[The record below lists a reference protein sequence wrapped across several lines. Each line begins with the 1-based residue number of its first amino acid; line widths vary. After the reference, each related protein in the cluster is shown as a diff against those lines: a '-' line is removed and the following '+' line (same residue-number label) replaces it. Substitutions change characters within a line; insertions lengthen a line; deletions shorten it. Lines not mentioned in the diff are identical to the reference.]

1 MITVTVPATSAN
13 VGAGFDSL
21 GLALSMHNVFTF
33 EECERIRI
41 SSVDGTHVP
50 TGANNLVYRSARAVY
65 DQLGIPL
72 RGLRITQRNDIPMA
86 RGLGSSSACIVA
98 GILGA
103 NALLGNKLT
112 SRQMLTLATAIEG
125 HPDNVA
131 PAMLGGFVTS
141 VYDEGQVYSVKKNI
155 DEQLAFAAFVP
166 DFRLRSE
173 ERRVGK
179 EDFRLLTSKARAAL
193 PDMVS
198 HKDAV
203 YNLSRAALAT
213 AAFCDGDYS
222 LLGVATKDSLHQK
235 YRLPLID
242 GGDEMFELAQDL
254 GALAVYISGAGP
266 TIMAVVPRDDQEFFA
281 RAQEALPQS
290 EKLKHFTVYRLLP
303 DNTGATVE

>member
-1 MITVTVPATSAN
+1 MSENKTFTVRVPATSAN

-21 GLALSMHNVFTF
+21 GLAVTMHNVFTF
-33 EECERIRI
+33 AESSKIDI
-41 SSVDGTHVP
+41 TSVDGTHVP
-50 TGANNLVYRSARAVY
+50 AGANNLVYRSARAVF

-72 RGLRITQRNDIPMA
+72 PGLKITQRNDIPMA

-103 NALLGNKLT
+103 NALLGDKLT
-112 SRQMLTLATAIEG
+112 KNQMLTLATAIEG

-141 VYDEGQVYSVKKNI
+141 VYDEGLVYTVKKNI

-166 DFRLRSE
+166 N
-173 ERRVGK
+173 
-179 EDFRLLTSKARAAL
+179 FRLLTAKARAAL
-193 PDMVS
+193 PQLVS

-213 AAFCDGDYS
+213 AAFCDGDYN
-222 LLGVATKDSLHQK
+222 LLGVATKDALHQQ
-235 YRLPLID
+235 YRLPLIP
-242 GGDEMFELAQDL
+242 GGDEIFEFAQDL

-266 TIMAVVPRDDQEFFA
+266 TIMAVVHRDDKDFFA
-281 RAQEALPQS
+281 RARAGLPGS
-290 EKLKHFTVYRLLP
+290 EKMKNFAVHRLLA
-303 DNTGATVE
+303 DNTGATVR

>member
-1 MITVTVPATSAN
+1 MIQVSVPATSAN

-21 GLALSMHNVFTF
+21 GLAVSLHNVFTF
-33 EECERIRI
+33 EEAEGIQI

-50 TGANNLVYRSARAVY
+50 AGSNNLVYRSARVVY

-103 NALLGNKLT
+103 NALLGGRLT
-112 SRQMLTLATAIEG
+112 KRQMLTLATAIEG

-141 VYDEGQVYSVKKNI
+141 VIDEGQVYSVKKDI
-155 DEQLAFAAFVP
+155 DPELAFAAFVP
-166 DFRLRSE
+166 DFRL
-173 ERRVGK
+173 
-179 EDFRLLTSKARAAL
+179 LTAKARAAL
-193 PDMVS
+193 PQMVS

-213 AAFCDGDYS
+213 AAFCDGDYA
-222 LLGVATKDSLHQK
+222 LLGVATKDVLHQQ
-235 YRLPLID
+235 YRLPLIQ
-242 GGDEMFELAQDL
+242 GGDEIFELALDL
-254 GALAVYISGAGP
+254 GAMAAYISGAGP
-266 TIMAVVPRDDQEFFA
+266 TIMAVVHRDDQVFFE
-281 RAQEALPQS
+281 RAAAALQQS
-290 EKLKHFTVYRLLP
+290 ETLRRITVRRLLA
-303 DNTGATVE
+303 DNAGAVVS

>member
-1 MITVTVPATSAN
+1 MVTVSGPATSAN

-21 GLALSMHNVFTF
+21 GLAVSMHNVFTF
-33 EECERIRI
+33 EESDRIQI
-41 SSVDGTHVP
+41 TSVDGTHVP
-50 TGANNLVYRSARAVY
+50 AGSNNLVFRSARVVY
-65 DQLGIPL
+65 DQLGLPL

-112 SRQMLTLATAIEG
+112 RRQMLTLATSIEG

-141 VYDEGQVYSVKKNI
+141 VIDEGQVYSVKKNI
-155 DEQLAFAAFVP
+155 DPELAFAAFVP
-166 DFRLRSE
+166 
-173 ERRVGK
+173 
-179 EDFRLLTSKARAAL
+179 DFRLLTSKARAAL
-193 PDMVS
+193 PQMVS

-213 AAFCDGDYS
+213 AAFCEGNYA
-222 LLGVATKDSLHQK
+222 LLGVATKDVLHQQ
-235 YRLPLID
+235 YRLPLIE
-242 GGDEMFELAQDL
+242 GGDEVFELAQDL

-266 TIMAVVPRDDQEFFA
+266 TIMAVVHKDDEEFFA
-281 RAQEALPQS
+281 RAEAALQQPGA
-290 EKLKHFTVYRLLP
+290 LNHFTVHRLLA
-303 DNTGATVE
+303 DNTGAVVR

>member
-1 MITVTVPATSAN
+1 MIKVTVPATSAN

-21 GLALSMHNVFTF
+21 GLAVSMHNVFTF
-33 EECERIRI
+33 EESDRIQI
-41 SSVDGTHVP
+41 ASSDGTHIP
-50 TGANNLVYRSARAVY
+50 TGSNNLVFRSARAVY

-72 RGLRITQRNDIPMA
+72 KGLRITQRNDIPMA

-103 NALLGNKLT
+103 NALLGDKLT

-141 VYDEGQVYSVKKNI
+141 VYDEGQVYSVKKCI
-155 DEQLAFAAFVP
+155 DTELAFAAFIP
-166 DFRLRSE
+166 
-173 ERRVGK
+173 
-179 EDFRLLTSKARAAL
+179 DFRLLTSKARAAL
-193 PDMVS
+193 PAMVS

-222 LLGVATKDSLHQK
+222 LLGVATKDSLLQQ
-235 YRLPLID
+235 YRLPLIP
-242 GGDEMFELAQDL
+242 GGEKVFDLARRLD
-254 GALAVYISGAGP
+254 AYAVYISGAGP
-266 TIMAVVPRDDQEFFA
+266 TIMAVVHKDNEIFFEK
-281 RAQEALPQS
+281 AQRELAGDPELAAFSLHRYEA
-290 EKLKHFTVYRLLP
+290 
-303 DNTGATVE
+303 DNIGAVLE